1 MIDFLIRRPI
11 AVFMTFLAFVVLGI
25 VAYNTLPVSLLPNI
39 AIPQITVKVNEND
52 MSAREIENSIVS
64 VVRRQLLQLQGLQ
77 SIRSTVR
84 DGIGIIDMRFEFGT
98 NTDLA
103 FIEVNEKI
111 DGAMGSLGNGVSR
124 PKAIKA
130 SATDIPVCYINMT
143 LANEDKYAQENEA
156 QFLEMC
162 DIADN
167 IVRRRIEQMSEV
179 AMADVT
185 GIPGRVLN
193 VEPDEEKMKMMGLT
207 QYHIENALT
216 ENNIDAGSMTV
227 NDGHYQ
233 YTIRTKTVLSDKN
246 DVGNI
251 YIRCGGRLVQ
261 LKDFCKITEE
271 PIGSD
276 GRSLCNGK
284 RAVTFAVIK
293 QSEDGMNELKDHL
306 NGAVEQFSKQF
317 PEYEFTI
324 SRNQTE
330 LLDYSI
336 SNLEQNLIIGF
347 ILIMITAMLFMKDF
361 RTSIVIGIAMLV
373 AVVLTFIP
381 FFVGQRSLNI
391 VSLSGMIL
399 VVGMMIDSA
408 IIVAENIMQW
418 RSVGRTMRT
427 ACVIGTS
434 EMISPMLSSTLT
446 TVAVFLPL
454 VFLNG
459 MAGAIFADQA
469 FAITS
474 GLAMSYIVAI
484 ILLPVLYKLICSR
497 KKSLNIATLPTSIT
511 RSYDR
516 GADFCERHRLIVII
530 IAILTLPMCY
540 FLATNLQK
548 SRMPEIDNPDFTAHI
563 DWNSNVSV
571 AENNRRVMAMQQA
584 VDNMSLECSAS
595 VGSQDYMLGNE
606 NSISASEANLYWQT
620 ASPDS
625 VEKATEAIRSWVEEN
640 YPEAAITFA
649 PPASVFE
656 QIFDTGEPDICVELT
671 RKAPDITCNDIRT
684 AENKITAWAGQ
695 CRHSSTTFRSCKTII
710 VDRELL
716 SLYNVSLS
724 QIESQLKSVVRGKD
738 VTTMRSYSY
747 RMPIR
752 LTQEANSNIENEIRN
767 GYITTNI
774 DGQRAEVPLRVLLKV
789 TNTEE
794 LKDITAG
801 KDGEYIPIMFYDMDE
816 PEAFC
821 QTVRTAYAND
831 NKFSVSFHGAYFS
844 NIEMINSLV
853 VVLLISI
860 LLMYFILCAQF
871 ESFVQP
877 LIVLIEIPIDTSFA
891 LLVLWLLGDTLNLMS
906 GIGVIVSCGIIV
918 NDSIL
923 KIDSINEL
931 RKAGMP
937 MHEAIHTAGKRRIRA
952 IIMTTLTTIGAMLPV
967 LFTNDMGSELQRPL
981 AITMIA
987 TMLIGTLV
995 SIFVVPVIYSLIEAR
1010 KR

>member
-39 AIPQITVKVNEND
+39 AIPQITVKVNEGD
-52 MSAREIENSIVS
+52 MSAQEIENSIVS
-64 VVRRQLLQLQGLQ
+64 VVRRQLLQVQGLS

-143 LANEDKYAQENEA
+143 LTNEDRYAQENEA

-193 VEPDEEKMKMMGLT
+193 VEPNVEKMKMMGVT
-207 QYHIENALT
+207 QSDIENALN

-233 YTIRTKTVLSDKN
+233 YTIRTKTVLSDKS

-251 YIRCGGRLVQ
+251 YIRCGGRLIQ
-261 LKDFCKITEE
+261 LKDFCRIVEQPT
-271 PIGSD
+271 GSD

-293 QSEDGMNELKDHL
+293 QSDDGMNDLKDHL
-306 NGAVEQFSKQF
+306 NSVVAQFSKQF

-336 SNLEQNLIIGF
+336 SNLEQNLILGF
-347 ILIMITAMLFMKDF
+347 ILIMITAMLFMRDF

-373 AVVLTFIP
+373 AVILTFIP

-418 RSVGRTMRT
+418 RASGRTMRA
-427 ACVIGTS
+427 ACVRGTN

-454 VFLNG
+454 IFLNG
-459 MAGAIFADQA
+459 MAGAIFTDQA

-474 GLAMSYIVAI
+474 GLAMSYVAAI
-484 ILLPVLYKLICSR
+484 ILLPVLYKLIGWR
-497 KKSLNIATLPTSIT
+497 KRTVEVATLAPAIA
-511 RSYDR
+511 RGYDR
-516 GADFCERHRLIVII
+516 GASFCERHRIVVIAM
-530 IAILTLPMCY
+530 AILTLPMCY
-540 FLATNLQK
+540 IVAQALEK
-548 SRMPEIDNPDFTAHI
+548 SRMPEIDNADFTAHI
-563 DWNSNVSV
+563 DWNSNISV
-571 AENNRRVMAMQQA
+571 AENNRRVLAMQQA
-584 VDNMSLECSAS
+584 VADLCLESSAS
-595 VGSQDYMLGNE
+595 VGSQDYMLGDE
-606 NSISASEANLYWQT
+606 GSLSTSEAELYWLT
-620 ASPDS
+620 PSVDS
-625 VEKATEAIRSWVEEN
+625 VSIVTNIISNWITNN
-640 YPEAAITFA
+640 YPEANITFA

-656 QIFDTGEPDICVELT
+656 QIFDTGEPDICVELS
-671 RKAPDITCNDIRT
+671 RKAPDISCDDIRD
-684 AENKITAWAGQ
+684 AEGRIVSWAGNS
-695 CRHSSTTFRSCKTII
+695 RHSTTTFRSCKTIV

-716 SLYNVSLS
+716 SLYNVGLS
-724 QIESQLKSVVRGKD
+724 QIEHRLKSVARGND
-738 VTTMRSYSY
+738 VTTLKSYSY

-752 LTQEANSNIENEIRN
+752 LTQETDRNIENEIKN
-767 GYITTNI
+767 GYITSYI
-774 DGQRAEVPLRVLLKV
+774 DGRTTEVPLRILLKI
-789 TNTEE
+789 TTTEE

-801 KDGEYIPIMFYDMDE
+801 KDGEYIPIMFYGIDE
-816 PEAFC
+816 PEEFC
-821 QTVRTAYAND
+821 KRVRAAYATD
-831 NKFSVSFHGAYFS
+831 NKFGVDFSGAYFS
-844 NIEMINSLV
+844 NIEMISSLII
-853 VVLLISI
+853 VLLISV

-891 LLVLWLLGDTLNLMS
+891 LLVLWLLGDSLNLMS
-906 GIGVIVSCGIIV
+906 GIGIIVSCGIIV

-931 RKAGMP
+931 RKLGMP

-952 IIMTTLTTIGAMLPV
+952 IIMTSLTTIGAMLPV
-967 LFTNDMGSELQRPL
+967 LFTNDMGSDLQRPL

-995 SIFVVPVIYSLIEAR
+995 SIFVVPVIYALIEEK